1 MIVEAWL
8 DSANTPIGYPM
19 VNVRDIESGKIRATR
34 ELFGA
39 DWLFRSRGQPSAG
52 ETQLQ
57 DTRHNR
63 KTRKQ
68 RTGFVRCRRRDMQTL
83 GRLRSANQVYVS
95 TVFHAELK
103 PVLPNLPGHI
113 RLPSEPM
120 PEGQMSQHV
129 ERQCDIGA
137 IVNRLTFCGYHVGLQ
152 TYEGG
157 LRVWMCDRLYSHC
170 VEHFVSL
177 PPNPGLGAI
186 ERRTAEAAV

>member
-103 PVLPNLPGHI
+103 PGTAEPTGPHSSSIRANAGGANVPACRTAMRYRCDREPPHLL
-113 RLPSEPM
+113 RLP
-120 PEGQMSQHV
+120 
-129 ERQCDIGA
+129 R
-137 IVNRLTFCGYHVGLQ
+137 
-152 TYEGG
+152 
-157 LRVWMCDRLYSHC
+157 W
-170 VEHFVSL
+170 
-177 PPNPGLGAI
+177 
-186 ERRTAEAAV
+186 AANL